1 MPYSLFLENMALKKY
16 YLKYK
21 YLKLFLINLFSIIL
35 YNLKFIKKTKIII
48 DKINYCDT
56 EHDPIYAFRKR
67 LNSTPFI
74 LCKSNLTEHI
84 CYQNDLSYFWEKN
97 GVLCLM
103 KNFTIDPSFWKEDGY
118 TYNGPVNSRTRGSPL
133 ISNGFFNMKCFLGN
147 NFYSYNKI
155 YDTYF
160 KSWKYTFINNNSIYK
175 EVEEEEL
182 SPGKIVFFISRN
194 QDSPNMFHGGSE
206 FINAFSLMY
215 LLNLKPEN
223 IQIVFLESMKF
234 NDDPFY
240 YLYKNIISRGGE
252 PLHIRSLNKRYHIS
266 NAIHLPIN
274 WDSPCFTKSDI
285 PNCKNKSKTYHY
297 LYNSVLKY
305 MNITKFVDNKNYN
318 KEIFYYPKSF
328 INSELS
334 NYNKFLTIQW
344 RKPWPKN
351 RKGQQRLLGNG
362 TEIVEKL
369 NSILPKNVLIRL
381 VDTASLPI
389 VQQISIMQNT
399 DYFLGIH
406 GAGLFLSIF
415 LPKHAIL
422 HEIKYTIIMNNLQIL
437 GVISGHK
444 VYSDIIEAYIDRSN
458 YQETIFFNL
467 DQLSDK
473 VLIHMRENNF

>member
-1 MPYSLFLENMALKKY
+1 
-16 YLKYK
+16 
-21 YLKLFLINLFSIIL
+21 
-35 YNLKFIKKTKIII
+35 
-48 DKINYCDT
+48 
-56 EHDPIYAFRKR
+56 
-67 LNSTPFI
+67 
-74 LCKSNLTEHI
+74 
-84 CYQNDLSYFWEKN
+84 
-97 GVLCLM
+97 
-103 KNFTIDPSFWKEDGY
+103 
-118 TYNGPVNSRTRGSPL
+118 
-133 ISNGFFNMKCFLGN
+133 
-147 NFYSYNKI
+147 
-155 YDTYF
+155 
-160 KSWKYTFINNNSIYK
+160 
-175 EVEEEEL
+175 
-182 SPGKIVFFISRN
+182 
-194 QDSPNMFHGGSE
+194 
-206 FINAFSLMY
+206 
-215 LLNLKPEN
+215 
-223 IQIVFLESMKF
+223 MKF

-274 WDSPCFTKSDI
+274 WDSPYFTKSDI

-305 MNITKFVDNKNYN
+305 MNITKFVYNKNYN

>member
-1 MPYSLFLENMALKKY
+1 
-16 YLKYK
+16 
-21 YLKLFLINLFSIIL
+21 
-35 YNLKFIKKTKIII
+35 
-48 DKINYCDT
+48 
-56 EHDPIYAFRKR
+56 
-67 LNSTPFI
+67 
-74 LCKSNLTEHI
+74 
-84 CYQNDLSYFWEKN
+84 
-97 GVLCLM
+97 M

-182 SPGKIVFFISRN
+182 SPGKIIFFISRN

>member
-1 MPYSLFLENMALKKY
+1 
-16 YLKYK
+16 
-21 YLKLFLINLFSIIL
+21 
-35 YNLKFIKKTKIII
+35 
-48 DKINYCDT
+48 
-56 EHDPIYAFRKR
+56 
-67 LNSTPFI
+67 
-74 LCKSNLTEHI
+74 
-84 CYQNDLSYFWEKN
+84 
-97 GVLCLM
+97 M

-422 HEIKYTIIMNNLQIL
+422 HEIKSTIIMNNLQIL